1 MTAPEIA
8 AKLEGLRVT
17 FTRRSFGLAAASAA
31 ALTAMPLRALAAS
44 TAPVGDPLRMVDPE
58 LREGARMILAR
69 PLPDPLDP
77 AAIRAMR
84 LKAPPPPP
92 PLASPAIDLR
102 RIPGAPGH
110 PEVPIAVIGARP
122 GEAPRPAVLHIH
134 GGGFIVGRMTDTF
147 PASQRLAE
155 EMGCVVVEVDY
166 RLAPE
171 TAFPGPLEDC
181 HAALVWL
188 HANAAALGVDP
199 ARIAVMGESAGGGL
213 AAMVAIAARDRRSVP
228 LCYQVLIYPMLDDRT
243 GSTRRV
249 PPFIGTIGW
258 NEAGNRVG
266 WATLLGQPAGSAS
279 VPPGSVPA
287 RIGSFAGLP
296 PAFIGVGAI
305 DLFAQEDVAYAQA
318 LIAAGVPT
326 QLLVIPGAYHGF
338 DFIAPASRAARTFTA
353 SWKAALAAAFQPA
366 SVRT

>member
-1 MTAPEIA
+1 M
-8 AKLEGLRVT
+8 T
-17 FTRRSFGLAAASAA
+17 FTRRSFGFAAAGAA
-31 ALTAMPLRALAAS
+31 ALTALPLRALAAS
-44 TAPVGDPLRMVDPE
+44 AAPESDALRMVDPE
-58 LREGARMILAR
+58 LRDGARMILAR

-84 LKAPPPPP
+84 QKAPPPAP
-92 PLASPAIDLR
+92 PLAAPAIELR

-110 PEVPIAVIGARP
+110 PEVSIAVIGARA
-122 GEAPRPAVLHIH
+122 GGAPRPAVLHIH
-134 GGGFIVGRMTDTF
+134 GGGFILGRMQDTF

-155 EMGCVVVEVDY
+155 ELGCVVVEVEY
-166 RLAPE
+166 RLSPE
-171 TAFPGPLEDC
+171 TVFPGPLEDC

-188 HANAAALGVDP
+188 HANAAALGVDA

-213 AAMVAIAARDRRSVP
+213 AAMVAIAARDRGSVP

-266 WATLLGQPAGSAS
+266 WASLLSQPAGAASA
-279 VPPGSVPA
+279 PPGAVPA
-287 RIGSFAGLP
+287 RIASFAGLP
-296 PAFIGVGAI
+296 PTFIGVGAI
-305 DLFAQEDVAYAQA
+305 DLFAEEDIAYAQA

-353 SWKAALAAAFQPA
+353 SWKSALSAAFRPA
-366 SVRT
+366 SARS

>member
-1 MTAPEIA
+1 M
-8 AKLEGLRVT
+8 T
-17 FTRRSFGLAAASAA
+17 FTRRSFGLAAAG
-31 ALTAMPLRALAAS
+31 TAALAAMPRLS
-44 TAPVGDPLRMVDPE
+44 LAAAATDPLAMVDPE
-58 LREGARMILAR
+58 LRDGAKMILAR

-84 LKAPPPPP
+84 HKAPPPPAALP
-92 PLASPAIDLR
+92 APAIDLR
-102 RIPGAPGH
+102 RIPGASGQPD
-110 PEVPIAVIGARP
+110 VPIAVIGARP
-122 GEAPRPAVLHIH
+122 GGPPRPAVLHIH
-134 GGGFIVGRMTDTF
+134 GGGFIVGRMQDTF
-147 PASQRLAE
+147 PASQRLSQE
-155 EMGCVVVEVDY
+155 LNCVVVEVDY
-166 RLAPE
+166 RLSPE

-213 AAMVAIAARDRRSVP
+213 AAMLAIAVRDRKSVP

-243 GSTRRV
+243 GSKRRV

-266 WATLLGQPAGSAS
+266 WASLLGQPAGSKT
-279 VPPGSVPA
+279 VPAGSVPA

-296 PAFIGVGAI
+296 PTFIGVGAI
-305 DLFAQEDVAYAQA
+305 DLFAEEDVAYAQA

-338 DFIAPASRAARTFTA
+338 DFIAPASRAAGTFTA
-353 SWKAALAAAFQPA
+353 SWKAALGAAFRPAPAAA
-366 SVRT
+366 

>member
-1 MTAPEIA
+1 MCE
-8 AKLEGLRVT
+8 
-17 FTRRSFGLAAASAA
+17 ASAA
-31 ALTAMPLRALAAS
+31 
-44 TAPVGDPLRMVDPE
+44 DPLRMVDPE
-58 LREGARMILAR
+58 LRDGARMILAR

-84 LKAPPPPP
+84 QKAPPPPP
-92 PLASPAIDLR
+92 VLPSPAIEQR
-102 RIPGAPGH
+102 RIPGAAGQPD
-110 PEVPIAVIGARP
+110 VSIAVIGAKP
-122 GEAPRPAVLHIH
+122 GGPLRPAVLHIH
-134 GGGFIVGRMTDTF
+134 GGGFIVGRMQDTF
-147 PASQRLAE
+147 PASQRLSE
-155 EMGCVVVEVDY
+155 ELGCVVVEVEY
-166 RLAPE
+166 RLSPE

-213 AAMVAIAARDRRSVP
+213 AAMVAIAARDRKSVP

-243 GSTRRV
+243 GSTHRV

-266 WATLLGQPAGSAS
+266 WASLLGQAAGGIS

-296 PAFIGVGAI
+296 PTFIGVGAI
-305 DLFAQEDVAYAQA
+305 DLFAEEDVAYAQA

-353 SWKAALAAAFQPA
+353 SWKAALGAAFQSA

>member
-1 MTAPEIA
+1 MP
-8 AKLEGLRVT
+8 
-17 FTRRSFGLAAASAA
+17 FTRRSFGLAAAGAA
-31 ALTAMPLRALAAS
+31 ALTAVPLRALAAS
-44 TAPVGDPLRMVDPE
+44 VAPENDALRMVDPE
-58 LREGARMILAR
+58 LRDGARMILAR

-84 LKAPPPPP
+84 QKAPPPAP
-92 PLASPAIDLR
+92 PLAKPAIDLR

-110 PEVPIAVIGARP
+110 PEVSIAVIGARV
-122 GEAPRPAVLHIH
+122 GGAPRPAVLHIH
-134 GGGFIVGRMTDTF
+134 GGGFIVGRMQDTF
-147 PASQRLAE
+147 PASQRLSE
-155 EMGCVVVEVDY
+155 ELGCVVVEVEY
-166 RLAPE
+166 RLSPE

-213 AAMVAIAARDRRSVP
+213 AAMVAIAARDRDSVP
-228 LCYQVLIYPMLDDRT
+228 LCYQVLLYPMLDDRT

-266 WATLLGQPAGSAS
+266 WASLLGQPAGAAS
-279 VPPGSVPA
+279 VPPGAVPA
-287 RIGSFAGLP
+287 RIASFAGLP
-296 PAFIGVGAI
+296 PTFIGVGAI
-305 DLFAQEDVAYAQA
+305 DLFAEEDIAYAQA

-326 QLLVIPGAYHGF
+326 HLLVIPGAYHGF
-338 DFIAPASRAARTFTA
+338 DFIAPASRAARTFTE
-353 SWKAALAAAFQPA
+353 SWKSALSAAFQAA
-366 SVRT
+366 SARS